1 MGRSFIARVEEV
13 MYMSGVEVRPPDMEA
28 LSHWV
33 REYAPVVLSWCV
45 MALVVSVALRLVL
58 AIFGKHSHLL
68 RGISYMALV
77 GGVAALGGY
86 WILTGEVPHMVSEF
100 ERWLGGID
108 FKAIGI
114 KDFDLGGLPE
124 RVAHVDL
131 KGIVTLAA
139 GAVLAF
145 FSRPLSRI
153 FSRGEGSGDVDI
165 VIKTIGLLLAV
176 LGALIVF
183 GVL

>member
-1 MGRSFIARVEEV
+1 M
-13 MYMSGVEVRPPDMEA
+13 
-28 LSHWV
+28 
-33 REYAPVVLSWCV
+33 
-45 MALVVSVALRLVL
+45 
-58 AIFGKHSHLL
+58 
-68 RGISYMALV
+68 
-77 GGVAALGGY
+77 
-86 WILTGEVPHMVSEF
+86 
-100 ERWLGGID
+100 
-108 FKAIGI
+108 
-114 KDFDLGGLPE
+114 
-124 RVAHVDL
+124 AHVDL

>member
-1 MGRSFIARVEEV
+1 
-13 MYMSGVEVRPPDMEA
+13 MSGVEVRPPDMEA

-68 RGISYMALV
+68 RGISYLALV

-153 FSRGEGSGDVDI
+153 FSRGESSGDVDI

>member
-1 MGRSFIARVEEV
+1 
-13 MYMSGVEVRPPDMEA
+13 
-28 LSHWV
+28 
-33 REYAPVVLSWCV
+33 
-45 MALVVSVALRLVL
+45 
-58 AIFGKHSHLL
+58 
-68 RGISYMALV
+68 
-77 GGVAALGGY
+77 
-86 WILTGEVPHMVSEF
+86 MVSEF

>member
-1 MGRSFIARVEEV
+1 MSEVEI
-13 MYMSGVEVRPPDMEA
+13 RPPDWEA
-28 LSHWV
+28 MGQWV
-33 REYAPVVLSWCV
+33 RDWAPQALTWCV
-45 MALVVSVALRLVL
+45 WALAAALALRLIM
-58 AIFGKHSHLL
+58 AIFGRRSRLL
-68 RGISYMALV
+68 RGVSWLAFI

-86 WILTGEVPHMVSEF
+86 WMLTGEVPAMVRDV
-100 ERWLGGID
+100 ERWLGAIDLSRIGVDGLDVDGIW
-108 FKAIGI
+108 A
-114 KDFDLGGLPE
+114 
-124 RVAHVDL
+124 RVAGVDI
-131 KGIVTLAA
+131 KGIATLAA

-145 FSRPLSRI
+145 FSRPIARI